1 MGRHQGRVKEVDV
14 GYPLQLLP
22 SPLHRPSCVS
32 HSKCPL
38 CLLGPGPKRVLG
50 SSVPIGQVAPAQ
62 GTRSRSP
69 CLGFHCVGSIS
80 NRGALRAKTKPLL
93 DFQVQANQRN

>member
-1 MGRHQGRVKEVDV
+1 MGRHQGRVKEVDL
-14 GYPLQLLP
+14 GSPNF
-22 SPLHRPSCVS
+22 SPLPCTPPRVS

-50 SSVPIGQVAPAQ
+50 SSVPMSQVIPAQ
-62 GTRSRSP
+62 GTRSGSP

-80 NRGALRAKTKPLL
+80 NQGALKTKMKPLL
-93 DFQVQANQRN
+93 DFRVKAHQRK